1 MSDDDD
7 SKPWTSADEHNL
19 LLEISEDNRLRNIG
33 INPDQSDL
41 DILIDLLWLEAKDK
55 EALADKQQPHTTD
68 KI

>member
-33 INPDQSDL
+33 IDPDQSDL
-41 DILIDLLWLEAKDK
+41 DILIDLLRIQEADR
-55 EALADKQQPHTTD
+55 LAEEQRKQSG
-68 KI
+68 K

>member
-33 INPDQSDL
+33 IDPDQSDL
-41 DILIDLLWLEAKDK
+41 DILIDLLRIQAKDK
-55 EALADKQQPHTTD
+55 EEAEQKGNAAS
-68 KI
+68 